1 LLNAKNVLGDPIEK
15 NGSTVI
21 SIVSYGFGFGAG
33 GTKGTK
39 SGDDGGTGG
48 GGGIK
53 PICAIIIDEKG
64 ARVEAIKG
72 AMSGL
77 TEVLGDAAAHA
88 IAKKGKRIAKR
99 GLKWHYRFCNGLAR
113 PCWF

>member
-1 LLNAKNVLGDPIEK
+1 VLGDPIEK
-15 NGSTVI
+15 NGSTEI
-21 SIVSYGFGFGAG
+21 PIVSYGFGAG
-33 GTKGTK
+33 GTEGVK
-39 SGDDGGTGG
+39 SGDDGGTGGGGGG